1 MIISSLMGIGK
12 SRYDVLMVPPRDGI
26 AFIVE
31 GFVCF
36 FNDMFVNEGIIDEL
50 EVGG

>member
-1 MIISSLMGIGK
+1 
-12 SRYDVLMVPPRDGI
+12 MVPSKDEI
-26 AFIVE
+26 TFIVE

>member
-1 MIISSLMGIGK
+1 MAII
-12 SRYDVLMVPPRDGI
+12 DGCYHHDQGTSI
-26 AFIVE
+26 SFFFLIVE